1 MKSIDVSTCLPK
13 QKRPQNA
20 ASFIGHDPGLRYR
33 DQFMD
38 RVHEIT
44 AYLSTEHQR

>member
-20 ASFIGHDPGLRYR
+20 ASFIGQVDGLAIAGATPVVPPRTDPTG
-33 DQFMD
+33 
-38 RVHEIT
+38 
-44 AYLSTEHQR
+44 A